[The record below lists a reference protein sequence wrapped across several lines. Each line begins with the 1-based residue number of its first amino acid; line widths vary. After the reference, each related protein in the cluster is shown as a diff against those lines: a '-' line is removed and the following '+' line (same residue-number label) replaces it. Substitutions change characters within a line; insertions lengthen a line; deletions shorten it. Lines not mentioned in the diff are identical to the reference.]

1 RVWRLLRQGRRVE
14 DLPDTLKL
22 RLGFRQLVGRSSS
35 FMTEVGKI
43 PLIARSDA
51 SVLVSGETG
60 TGKELFARAI
70 HYSGLRTH
78 RSFVPVN
85 CGAIPPDLIENE
97 LFGHTAG
104 AFTGASGT
112 QQGLIQEADGG
123 TLFLDEVDCLP
134 LLAQVKLLR
143 FLQEKEYRPL
153 GAAKLRQADVRIV
166 SATNIDLEA
175 AVRDGK
181 FRQDLFYR
189 LNVIPLTL
197 PPLRERREDIPI
209 LASHFL
215 EKYSREF
222 NKPLQECPP
231 SFFGVLKDYD
241 WPGNVRELEH
251 VIERIVALS
260 EHGILESAD
269 IPLSGPKPLVR
280 QQSFSQAKATM
291 IEQFERSY
299 IQSLLL
305 THRGNIT
312 KAARAAQKN
321 RRAFWQLI
329 RKHRIDVRG
338 FRSVA

>member
-1 RVWRLLRQGRRVE
+1 SVLREVLAPFFSPGGQLRHEPVQGFDPASCAEHFQRIDWGFDPDLVFLILAAHLLPSGDASIQAIKKTVPRSPVIAVTESGKADDVFGLLEVGASDFVTPPLKPMDILPRVWRLLRQVRRVE

-22 RLGFRQLVGRSSS
+22 QLGFRQLVGRSSS

-143 FLQEKEYRPL
+143 FLQEKEYRP
-153 GAAKLRQADVRIV
+153 
-166 SATNIDLEA
+166 
-175 AVRDGK
+175 
-181 FRQDLFYR
+181 
-189 LNVIPLTL
+189 
-197 PPLRERREDIPI
+197 
-209 LASHFL
+209 
-215 EKYSREF
+215 
-222 NKPLQECPP
+222 
-231 SFFGVLKDYD
+231 
-241 WPGNVRELEH
+241 
-251 VIERIVALS
+251 
-260 EHGILESAD
+260 
-269 IPLSGPKPLVR
+269 
-280 QQSFSQAKATM
+280 
-291 IEQFERSY
+291 
-299 IQSLLL
+299 
-305 THRGNIT
+305 
-312 KAARAAQKN
+312 
-321 RRAFWQLI
+321 
-329 RKHRIDVRG
+329 
-338 FRSVA
+338 